1 MKLVK
6 YSCLIFIVFFFLGCQ
21 LTTSQLEDL
30 DPQKKCEIVIS
41 HFYTSLI
48 KKQYPD
54 SYKLFADSFFTKVDT
69 STLDSFYK
77 KNASTSGGIKGF
89 LMVNFQQKRSLNNIN
104 AINCVAIYRVERS
117 GGFTNERIILKIVDN
132 AMPKILRYN
141 VDTSH

>member
-6 YSCLIFIVFFFLGCQ
+6 YSYVFFIVFIFLGCQ
-21 LTTSQLEDL
+21 ITTSQVEDL
-30 DPQKKCEIVIS
+30 DSQKKCEIVIS

-48 KKQYPD
+48 KEQYRD
-54 SYKLFADSFFTKVDT
+54 SYKLFADSFFTKIDT
-69 STLDSFYK
+69 SKLDSFYR
-77 KNASTSGGIKGF
+77 KNASASGGVKGY
-89 LMVNFQQKRSLNNIN
+89 LMVDFQQKRSLTNIN